1 MAGDNEGVK
10 EDFLDSLKDLTFPAR
25 PVIQNL
31 TSIAHENV
39 NAAKVIVEAIEIH
52 IAKVEN
58 IIICEDGFAD
68 LELDISSIQI
78 GGLLP
83 ARLHL

>member
-39 NAAKVIVEAIEIH
+39 LAAKVIVEAIEIH
-52 IAKVEN
+52 ITKV
-58 IIICEDGFAD
+58 IRRISRKRWRVAD
-68 LELDISSIQI
+68 LEPRH
-78 GGLLP
+78 LLNTNWRP
-83 ARLHL
+83 FTC